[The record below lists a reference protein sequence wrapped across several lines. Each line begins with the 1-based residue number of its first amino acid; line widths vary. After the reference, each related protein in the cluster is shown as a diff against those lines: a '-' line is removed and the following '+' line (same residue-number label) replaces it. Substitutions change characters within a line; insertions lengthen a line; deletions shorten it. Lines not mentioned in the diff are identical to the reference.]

1 MRCSAAG
8 SRRWRGCAAQ
18 SNCGMCWTSCL
29 PRPVLVLPW
38 HGRPVSSCILFPA
51 LLCVKTH
58 SMPWPFTPNRRI
70 PHRWCI
76 PRRVSEA
83 AATRSLSPGDP
94 HGTRFASIWATP
106 KGCRSAG
113 SIRHELSSCPTTR
126 AHDQHLALPHSSLR
140 IRRFPVPAQDRLRS
154 SLICAT
160 RYDSYRQHYIM
171 CIWFR
176 AIKRL
181 TSPISLSLTDGTATL

>member
-38 HGRPVSSCILFPA
+38 HGRPVSSCILFPS
-51 LLCVKTH
+51 LLCVKPH
-58 SMPWPFTPNRRI
+58 SMPWPLTPNRRI

-94 HGTRFASIWATP
+94 HGTRLASILATP
-106 KGCRSAG
+106 KGCRSGARSG
-113 SIRHELSSCPTTR
+113 MNSRAVPRLVPTTNT
-126 AHDQHLALPHSSLR
+126 
-140 IRRFPVPAQDRLRS
+140 LRS
-154 SLICAT
+154 LTRRCGFVASPYRRRIGFVVASFAPHDMTHTGYTTLCASGSEPSSGSHHP
-160 RYDSYRQHYIM
+160 YPSH
-171 CIWFR
+171 
-176 AIKRL
+176 
-181 TSPISLSLTDGTATL
+181 